1 MDKDCEDKL
10 EQLLAEEETIGETK
24 QSNIKL
30 LEFLKQKE
38 NLEAL
43 LTYALSEPP
52 EDGSQNRKYK
62 FPFVAADVLSCSPAI
77 AEALINKRPK
87 FKEEEEDQR
96 LELSPP

>member
-24 QSNIKL
+24 QSNAKL
-30 LEFLKQKE
+30 LEFLRKKE

-43 LTYALSEPP
+43 LMYALSEPP

-62 FPFVAADVLSCSPAI
+62 
-77 AEALINKRPK
+77 
-87 FKEEEEDQR
+87 
-96 LELSPP
+96 